1 MTFCFPPAHLELGS
15 DFFNE
20 HFTKYLWNLC
30 CRLTIILG
38 VGDVVGKINKSY
50 FLAYILER
58 GFKAGP
64 FCASLLQVKV
74 LLVSQK
80 TRCLDGTCHGN
91 KNELTSILCLLSLV
105 TLLRHLHQ
113 SI

>member
-15 DFFNE
+15 DFFFFFNE
-20 HFTKYLWNLC
+20 HFTKYLWSLC

-38 VGDVVGKINKSY
+38 VGDIVEKINKSY
-50 FLAYILER
+50 FLAYILEG

-80 TRCLDGTCHGN
+80 RGAWMLPVMVIKTN
-91 KNELTSILCLLSLV
+91 
-105 TLLRHLHQ
+105 
-113 SI
+113 